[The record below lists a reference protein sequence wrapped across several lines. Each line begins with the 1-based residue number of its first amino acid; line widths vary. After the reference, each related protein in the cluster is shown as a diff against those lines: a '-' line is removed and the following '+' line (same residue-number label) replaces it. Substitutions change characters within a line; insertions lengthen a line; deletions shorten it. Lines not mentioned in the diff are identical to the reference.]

1 MPQAQRK
8 QRSAPMPLSFQQ
20 DESEQLTAEE
30 QAALEA
36 EAGAAA
42 EVPTEAETP
51 IPVPPQE
58 AATTEQAP
66 AEQPP
71 EQAATEGKETP
82 AQKRIQGLIDERRR
96 KDEQITKLNEQL
108 AAQQQAW
115 ARLDERKKQME
126 ELQAQAQRQAEA
138 AREAAQRPDPDVD
151 PQGARIWDLQQQLAQ
166 LAEAQRQ
173 RDAQFQ
179 QFGQQ
184 TQQQMAQ
191 RDVDMYLTTDYARV
205 RAQKPDL
212 DNAIE
217 HLHQVRVRL
226 NKALGYGDE
235 PIIQNGQVVRP
246 SAEQLWNMERQAYVA
261 QARQNGVSINEFA
274 YEMAK
279 TAGYQGAA
287 PAANGNG
294 GVQPTVQPQVM
305 PSGKERVAQLTQ
317 AQKMQGLGGKVAAA
331 ESDQYA
337 NIRSMPAAQF
347 AVWLDQN
354 LPDGEDLLALANDN
368 PTLYKVIEK
377 RMAELG

>member
-42 EVPTEAETP
+42 AVPTEVETQAP
-51 IPVPPQE
+51 APQE
-58 AATTEQAP
+58 ATATEQAP
-66 AEQPP
+66 AEQPT
-71 EQAATEGKETP
+71 EQATTEDKETP

-96 KDEQITKLNEQL
+96 KDEQIAKLNQQLAEKEQL
-108 AAQQQAW
+108 W

-166 LAEAQRQ
+166 LAEAQKQ

-191 RDVDMYLTTDYARV
+191 RDLDIYLTTDYTRV

-226 NKALGYGDE
+226 NQSLGYAPE
-235 PIIQNGQVVRP
+235 Q
-246 SAEQLWNMERQAYVA
+246 AEQLWNLERQAYVA

-279 TAGYQGAA
+279 TAGYA
-287 PAANGNG
+287 PAAAVNGNG
-294 GVQPTVQPQVM
+294 VQPAVQQPQVM